1 VAATILLVEDDPPSR
16 EGLARFLTRRGHAV
30 LFAADG
36 AEAVQ
41 AVRERQPDLVLLDLS
56 LPVMDGWE
64 VTRRLR
70 ADAFTRSVPII
81 ALSAHAL
88 PRDRASAL
96 AAGADDFEP
105 KPVDV
110 PHLLAKLDA
119 LLQARREA
127 APAALV
133 RPAAQEHLAELV
145 AFVLDRARAAG
156 TPAETLHA
164 VRLAVEE
171 VCLNVMLHGYAHG
184 SAGPL
189 RVAVERRDDAL
200 LVVVADEAPPF
211 DPATAPKP
219 CLDAPLEERAPGGLG
234 WHLVRSVMDEVRY
247 ERADPVGNV
256 VTLVKR
262 LGGDPAASGRADK
275 GT

>member
-1 VAATILLVEDDPPSR
+1 MRATILLVEDDPPGR
-16 EGLARFLTRRGHAV
+16 EALARFLVRRGHTV

-41 AVRERQPDLVLLDLS
+41 AVRERQPDLVVLDLS

-64 VTRRLR
+64 VARRLR
-70 ADAFTRSVPII
+70 ADAFTRAVPIL

-88 PRDRASAL
+88 PGDRASAL
-96 AAGADDFEP
+96 EAGADDFEP

-110 PHLLAKLDA
+110 PRLLAKLDG
-119 LLQARREA
+119 LLQARRR
-127 APAALV
+127 APSALE
-133 RPAAQEHLAELV
+133 RPGTREHLAELV

-156 TPAETLHA
+156 APVETLHL

-171 VCLNVMLHGYAHG
+171 VCLNVMIHGYARG
-184 SAGPL
+184 PAGPL
-189 RVAVERRDDAL
+189 RVAVERRCDTL
-200 LVVVADEAPPF
+200 LIVVADEAPPF
-211 DPATAPKP
+211 DPATAPP
-219 CLDAPLEERAPGGLG
+219 PRLDASLDERTPGGLG

-247 ERADPVGNV
+247 ERAGPVGNV

-262 LGGDPAASGRADK
+262 LGGGPAASGRAN
-275 GT
+275 GRT